1 MENIEKPKNIS
12 KARLIVGAAVF
23 IIGFLAPLF
32 VPLVTRSELS
42 TAWKTTLSGLLMAG
56 VPELF
61 MVITVG
67 ILGKDGYQY
76 LKGKVFAF
84 MKKHGPPQQ
93 VSRTRYKIGLVFFT
107 IPLLFAL
114 LFPYLSHHFAVL
126 EKIESV
132 INIGGDVMFFTSF
145 FILGGEF
152 WDKIR
157 ALFAYGSGENNAN
170 KESLPSK

>member
-1 MENIEKPKNIS
+1 MENNELPKNIS
-12 KARLIVGAAVF
+12 KGRLIVGAAVF
-23 IIGFLAPLF
+23 VIGFLAPLF
-32 VPLVTRSELS
+32 VPLVTSSELS

-56 VPELF
+56 IPELF

-67 ILGKDGYQY
+67 ILGKEGYQY

-93 VSRTRYKIGLVFFT
+93 VSRLRYRIGLVLFT
-107 IPLLFAL
+107 IPLILAL
-114 LFPYLSHHFAVL
+114 LFPYMSHHFTFL
-126 EKIESV
+126 EKIESW

-157 ALFAYGSGENNAN
+157 ALFTYTGPDKKA
-170 KESLPSK
+170 L

>member
-1 MENIEKPKNIS
+1 MMENKELPKKIS
-12 KARLIVGAAVF
+12 KARLIIGAAVF
-23 IIGFLAPLF
+23 VIGFMAPLF

-67 ILGKDGYQY
+67 ILGKEGYQY

-84 MKKHGPPQQ
+84 MKKHGPPLQ
-93 VSRTRYKIGLVFFT
+93 VSRLRYKIGLVFFS

-114 LFPYLSHHFAVL
+114 LFPYLSHHFTVL
-126 EKIESV
+126 EKIELV
-132 INIGGDVMFFTSF
+132 INIGGDVMFFASF

-157 ALFAYGSGENNAN
+157 ALFTYTGPEKQTKKENAV
-170 KESLPSK
+170 

>member
-12 KARLIVGAAVF
+12 KARLIIGASVF
-23 IIGFLAPLF
+23 IVGFLAPLF

-107 IPLLFAL
+107 IPLLLAL

-132 INIGGDVMFFTSF
+132 INIGGDVMFFASF

-157 ALFAYGSGENNAN
+157 ALFTYTGPEKKTETG
-170 KESLPSK
+170 KLD